1 MTQGITDKIVFWRDQ
16 KLPMIQQTEAAECGL
31 ACMAMVAGY
40 HGHNIN
46 LNEIRRLFKLS
57 IEGCT
62 LLDLM
67 GFAEKLKLTSR
78 PLKLELSHLK
88 QLKTPSILH
97 WDLNHFVVLKSVKNN
112 HCTIYD
118 PAYGERLLSLDEV
131 SEHFTGIA
139 LELIPT
145 TDFAQKEKGA
155 SLRLSDFWSEMTGLK
170 RSLAL
175 MFTLSILLQVFLLV
189 SPYYI
194 QLVVDDVI
202 LTSDTSLLIVLA
214 VGFGLVLLFDVMT
227 QGLRSF
233 VLLHFSNQ
241 LNVQLASNLFHH
253 LIRLPMNFF
262 GTRHIGDVLSRF
274 GSLQHIRE
282 LLTTGVLEV
291 IIDGI
296 LAIGLGIMLLVY
308 SPLLASVVLSTVVLY
323 GLFRAA
329 AFRPLRDV
337 TEKEIIAK
345 AKEQS
350 NFMETI
356 RGIQSVKLFGS
367 EAKMEGKW
375 QNYYIDST
383 NESIRLGIFNISYR
397 MINKL
402 LFGLENIIVIYL
414 AALLVIDGGFSVGM
428 LFAFTAYKSQF
439 MARMSSLIEKY
450 IQFRM
455 IRLHFERLADIAL
468 TQKES
473 LYSEDRKPIEPFT
486 NSIELR
492 RVSFSYSDVS
502 KPIINSLSLRIL
514 EGEFVA
520 IVGASGSG
528 KTTLMKLML
537 GLLPCSDGEILIDG
551 SVLTHAGF
559 GEYRS
564 QVAAVMQDDQLMSGS
579 IQDNIAFFSE
589 PVDYPKLLQ
598 CAGMASV
605 HQDIMNMPM
614 GYNSL
619 IGVFLIWWPKATH
632 ITC

>member
-282 LLTTGVLEV
+282 LLSTGVLEV

-296 LAIGLGIMLLVY
+296 LAIGLGIQPSSCFCCFKYSCTLWLV
-308 SPLLASVVLSTVVLY
+308 
-323 GLFRAA
+323 
-329 AFRPLRDV
+329 
-337 TEKEIIAK
+337 
-345 AKEQS
+345 
-350 NFMETI
+350 
-356 RGIQSVKLFGS
+356 
-367 EAKMEGKW
+367 
-375 QNYYIDST
+375 
-383 NESIRLGIFNISYR
+383 
-397 MINKL
+397 
-402 LFGLENIIVIYL
+402 
-414 AALLVIDGGFSVGM
+414 
-428 LFAFTAYKSQF
+428 
-439 MARMSSLIEKY
+439 SSRC
-450 IQFRM
+450 F
-455 IRLHFERLADIAL
+455 
-468 TQKES
+468 
-473 LYSEDRKPIEPFT
+473 
-486 NSIELR
+486 
-492 RVSFSYSDVS
+492 
-502 KPIINSLSLRIL
+502 
-514 EGEFVA
+514 
-520 IVGASGSG
+520 
-528 KTTLMKLML
+528 
-537 GLLPCSDGEILIDG
+537 
-551 SVLTHAGF
+551 
-559 GEYRS
+559 
-564 QVAAVMQDDQLMSGS
+564 
-579 IQDNIAFFSE
+579 
-589 PVDYPKLLQ
+589 
-598 CAGMASV
+598 
-605 HQDIMNMPM
+605 
-614 GYNSL
+614 
-619 IGVFLIWWPKATH
+619 
-632 ITC
+632 